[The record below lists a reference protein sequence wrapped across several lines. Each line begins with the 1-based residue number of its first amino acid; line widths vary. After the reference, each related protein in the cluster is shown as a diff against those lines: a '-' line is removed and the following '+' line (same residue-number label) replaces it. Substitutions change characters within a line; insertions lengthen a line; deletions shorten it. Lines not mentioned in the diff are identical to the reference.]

1 MKNYIKLS
9 IMALSL
15 VGMSSCDMESPS
27 ISSLDESSVFST
39 YSLAEAEIMSIHV
52 SFGETNSYRGRF
64 LPYYG
69 INSDIEW
76 INTPTYAERLTDKY
90 ALANYD
96 TQPGNGQMNTN
107 NNAYAKFYEGI
118 ERANLAIVGLRKYGD
133 IENKPD
139 MAQLLG
145 EALTLRAV
153 IYNDLVKA
161 WGDVPARFEP
171 NTSENLYLPRT
182 NKDVIYK
189 QLLADLKEAEGYCYW
204 PNENAITRTTE
215 RISKSF
221 VKGLRAR
228 LALAAGGYAL
238 RGDGFRRSKDPD
250 LAPEKMY
257 QIAKEE
263 CLDIINS
270 GRNSLGTFQENF
282 TKLCL
287 DQVSAGGESLWEIPF
302 SEGRGRVLYTYGVR
316 HQTEDQYTYQPR
328 GGVNGPLPTLFY
340 DYDKDDVRRNITCVP
355 YRWGAKTDGKPNT
368 LNSNSLNYNITQ
380 VPQVVSTPT
389 AMYFGKLRYEWMQ
402 RYVTSTND
410 DGINWQYMRLA
421 DVYLMA
427 AEAVNELDGPAQA
440 WQYMKP
446 ILDRALPA
454 QKVSQL
460 QQIYTSSKDAF
471 FKGIVDQRAFEFAGE
486 MLRKADL
493 VRWGIID
500 EKMAEAKQKLLRLA
514 ERSGEYSDLPE
525 KVYVKYYQKDMEIP
539 AGTEIFDTPA
549 NPVMVTVSEDDPANP
564 GKKKDVVYSIPQT
577 LIIYGLNHGDT
588 DDIGKAM
595 KDDGFES
602 KGWFLSNGEP
612 RITDDIINGLYVVDK
627 PSMHSLWPIWTYFIG
642 NSNGMLNNDGNLG
655 QLSE

>member
-9 IMALSL
+9 IVALSL
-15 VGMSSCDMESPS
+15 AGVTSCDMDAPS
-27 ISSLDESSVFST
+27 ISSLDESSVFAT

-69 INSDIEW
+69 INTDVEW
-76 INTPTYAERLTDKY
+76 IITPTYTDRLADKFS
-90 ALANYD
+90 LANYD
-96 TQPGNGQMNTN
+96 TQPGNGQMNGET
-107 NNAYAKFYEGI
+107 NAYAKFYEGI
-118 ERANLAIVGLRKYGD
+118 ERANLAIKGLRQYGD
-133 IENKPD
+133 IENKPE

-153 IYNDLVKA
+153 IYNDLIKA

-182 NKDVIYK
+182 NKDIIYK
-189 QLLADLKEAEGYCYW
+189 KLLADLEEAEKYCYW
-204 PNENAITRTTE
+204 PNQNAITRTTE
-215 RISKSF
+215 RVSKAF

-228 LALAAGGYAL
+228 IALYAGGYAL
-238 RGDGFRRSKDPD
+238 RGDGFRRSNDPD

-257 QIAKEE
+257 QIAKQE

-270 GRNSLGTFQENF
+270 GYNTLGSFKENF
-282 TKLCL
+282 TKLCE
-287 DQVSAGGESLWEIPF
+287 DNVSAGGESLWEIPF
-302 SEGRGRVLYTYGVR
+302 SEGRGRVLYTWGVR

-340 DYDKDDVRRNITCVP
+340 DYDVDDVRRDITCVP
-355 YRWGAKTDGKPNT
+355 YRWGNKTDGTPSSINA
-368 LNSNSLNYNITQ
+368 NGNNYNITQ
-380 VPQVVSTPT
+380 VPQVISTPV
-389 AMYFGKLRYEWMQ
+389 AMYFGKLRYEWMK
-402 RYVTSTND
+402 RYVISTND

-427 AEAVNELDGPAQA
+427 AEAVNELDGPGAA

-454 QKVSQL
+454 QKVAAL
-460 QQIYTSSKDAF
+460 QAQYTASKQAF
-471 FKGIVDQRAFEFAGE
+471 FNGIVDQRAFEFAGE
-486 MLRKADL
+486 VLRKPDL
-493 VRWGIID
+493 IRWGIID

-514 ERSGEYSDLPE
+514 ELSGEYSDLPE
-525 KVYVKYYQKDMEIP
+525 KVYVKLYDKDTLIP
-539 AGTEIFDTPA
+539 ENALGFDTPKA
-549 NPVMVTVSEDDPANP
+549 GE
-564 GKKKDVVYSIPQT
+564 T
-577 LIIYGLNHGDT
+577 LVIYGLNHGDT
-588 DDIGKAM
+588 DDEGKAM
-595 KDDGFES
+595 KDAGFES

-627 PSMHSLWPIWTYFIG
+627 PSMHCLWPIWTYFIG
-642 NSNGMLNNDGNLG
+642 TSNNMLNNDGNYG
-655 QLSE
+655 QLSD